1 MWPEHRGDAV
11 SRQIPVERAVEALYA
26 ESFRRWVPTIRA
38 GVLPAL
44 TAAGALP
51 PDPSAA
57 DDQTA
62 QQGWSDTTRDVVLAV
77 IGLLWAATVYEAMPS
92 LGLPIPDLPSLPK
105 NRRTY
110 TYLLDDVDGKA
121 LDIVAE
127 AVTLSRAE
135 IAEAAAR
142 IDNTPVLAQI
152 RDDMLAAETQRA
164 DHMAAVVH
172 DKLAVARDKAIV
184 LAQKQQLDTADTVIA
199 QRTAVAE
206 TLDVGGPTIR
216 QLAESAG
223 HDSGAVQNH
232 AVVEAAVYGQDEDDP
247 LDKVWI
253 ATIDSKTRP
262 THWAADGQRVALNAA
277 FIVGGEALAFPQ
289 DTAGSPREIKNCV
302 VGSTQVNWP
311 GQHVHNATRRRYSGT
326 FVDLITAD
334 GRVLTITAKHLVL
347 TPVGYVHADSLCPG
361 DYVIG
366 APTGV
371 DSPEINDMPP
381 CIEQV
386 YGAFSGD
393 GVSEWVP
400 LGPMDFHGDVSE
412 GDKVEIVGSDRN
424 LGYQAE
430 ECRDGLVWLSDG
442 PRMLTSSSPFRTG
455 FDLPRTGSFGAVGV
469 TSPSGVGGQSRGP
482 TFGDGQACSTDT
494 VSLGLI
500 TDRQTQTLEIAD
512 DSGAADTENQRHLL
526 YANAVG
532 MVPTQLINVKIYTAT
547 HDVFNLSTT
556 QEWYIGNGIA
566 VHNCR
571 CRVGILGRDEKLP
584 DEVDRHTERL
594 AGRDATARHREG
606 SQADE
611 IERREREGNIRAR
624 DDKDGMGQVASAAPD
639 EGQTMAN
646 DDETQAETYRT
657 FSAVIA
663 LIGEPTS
670 DSRMLS
676 KKIDL
681 SMRSF
686 PQPLMWC
693 KQTGYG
699 HEDAYTVGVIEGAEK
714 VKGKVTATGYLLNT
728 PEADE
733 AANELAHGVTSPS
746 VDLADSE
753 WEATDRDENPIDYET
768 YVKSLDDG
776 DPIKIYTTITKAEL
790 IGTTLVATA
799 AFGDTSLTLNAERET
814 RDVPLVAAAVA
825 QFKART
831 YPAAFFADQHLTE
844 PTPVT
849 SVTVDGVEHVF
860 GHFACEGS
868 CHRGLLGQC
877 VTPPMDDDFAN
888 FHTSPPVQLDDGETI
903 AVGRLTVG
911 GGHAS
916 TARGVSGADAAAHY
930 DNVATCWALVRVYK
944 DAHGLAF
951 TGVRAPWVSDE
962 QFEQGMSA
970 PLSGDWRDYGRGL
983 KLTAVHSVNT
993 PGYMIAS
1000 GATDAEGRPLALVAS
1015 LAPTVDSHPR
1025 SVAVAAGIDVDKLAA
1040 AIVRK
1045 QREDATM
1052 EQLMNRAKD
1061 RPELPPEPD
1070 PMDELMAR
1078 AKARV

>member
-62 QQGWSDTTRDVVLAV
+62 QQGWSDTTRDVVLAG
-77 IGLLWAATVYEAMPS
+77 IGLLWAATVYEAMTS

-135 IAEAAAR
+135 IAEAVAR

-164 DHMAAVVH
+164 DHMAAVVQ
-172 DKLAVARDKAIV
+172 DKLAVAQDKAIV

-262 THWAADGQRVALNAA
+262 THWAADGQRVALKAA

-289 DTAGSPREIKNCV
+289 DPAGSPREIK
-302 VGSTQVNWP
+302 
-311 GQHVHNATRRRYSGT
+311 
-326 FVDLITAD
+326 
-334 GRVLTITAKHLVL
+334 
-347 TPVGYVHADSLCPG
+347 
-361 DYVIG
+361 
-366 APTGV
+366 
-371 DSPEINDMPP
+371 
-381 CIEQV
+381 
-386 YGAFSGD
+386 
-393 GVSEWVP
+393 
-400 LGPMDFHGDVSE
+400 
-412 GDKVEIVGSDRN
+412 
-424 LGYQAE
+424 
-430 ECRDGLVWLSDG
+430 
-442 PRMLTSSSPFRTG
+442 
-455 FDLPRTGSFGAVGV
+455 
-469 TSPSGVGGQSRGP
+469 
-482 TFGDGQACSTDT
+482 
-494 VSLGLI
+494 
-500 TDRQTQTLEIAD
+500 
-512 DSGAADTENQRHLL
+512 
-526 YANAVG
+526 
-532 MVPTQLINVKIYTAT
+532 
-547 HDVFNLSTT
+547 
-556 QEWYIGNGIA
+556 
-566 VHNCR
+566 NCR

-594 AGRDATARHREG
+594 GGRDATARHREG

-699 HEDAYTVGVIEGAEK
+699 HEDAYTVGVIERAEK

-1052 EQLMNRAKD
+1052 EQLMTRAKD